1 MLTMLLSLTLGVCIF
16 ASFHFGAGISVVW
29 AVVWAFVSMFV
40 FQLCAALL
48 IRRAVNGRNLR
59 IQEIVLDTQKRLE
72 AKQQHFMRRPIGS
85 QKLNTSRI
93 SDWNG
98 HWPPATPSGRSISGT
113 SSSRNRSTR

>member
-48 IRRAVNGRNLR
+48 I
-59 IQEIVLDTQKRLE
+59 QKEKILTM
-72 AKQQHFMRRPIGS
+72 KIFLLH
-85 QKLNTSRI
+85 LCL
-93 SDWNG
+93 
-98 HWPPATPSGRSISGT
+98 
-113 SSSRNRSTR
+113 